1 MRLPR
6 VRISVKRLMIAIA
19 ALAIVLGCSIEG
31 IRLKQR
37 GDIRRLVLLIV
48 ALIAVL
54 FELTYWLG
62 LVTLSR
68 KLGRLR
74 KRVRVI
80 HNSPDA
86 LGQRRGLQHLA
97 SRPFI

>member
-19 ALAIVLGCSIEG
+19 ALAIVFGCSIEG
-31 IRLKQR
+31 IRLKRQ

-48 ALIAVL
+48 ALIAML
-54 FELTYWLG
+54 FELTYWFG

-74 KRVRVI
+74 KRQ
-80 HNSPDA
+80 
-86 LGQRRGLQHLA
+86 G
-97 SRPFI
+97 

>member
-6 VRISVKRLMIAIA
+6 LRISLKRLMIAIA
-19 ALAIVLGCSIEG
+19 ALAIVLGWSIEG
-31 IRLKQR
+31 IRLKRQ

-54 FELTYWLG
+54 FELIYWFG

-68 KLGRLR
+68 RLGRLR
-74 KRVRVI
+74 KRQ
-80 HNSPDA
+80 
-86 LGQRRGLQHLA
+86 G
-97 SRPFI
+97 

>member
-6 VRISVKRLMIAIA
+6 VRIGLKRLMIAIA

-31 IRLKQR
+31 IRLKRQ

-54 FELTYWLG
+54 FESTYWFG

-74 KRVRVI
+74 KC
-80 HNSPDA
+80 
-86 LGQRRGLQHLA
+86 
-97 SRPFI
+97 

>member
-74 KRVRVI
+74 KRVRGD
-80 HNSPDA
+80 P
-86 LGQRRGLQHLA
+86 
-97 SRPFI
+97 